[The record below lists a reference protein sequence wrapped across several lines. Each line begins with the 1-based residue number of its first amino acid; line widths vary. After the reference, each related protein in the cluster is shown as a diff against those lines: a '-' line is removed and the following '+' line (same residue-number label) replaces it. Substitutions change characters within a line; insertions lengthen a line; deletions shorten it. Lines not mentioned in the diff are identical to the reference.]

1 MPLPLIFSYDTETG
15 LCPDGKIRTV
25 LIQICSI
32 TAGSMKEVVMIEG
45 EDCFERF
52 LDRFEETDW
61 PMNCHAYNLSYEIS
75 WLMPFLAKRYEWVD
89 WKAARRM
96 KKGTF
101 SAIEDPIACY
111 SVKICN
117 HYGRVLRI
125 TDDYR
130 RVGSLSMESAADN
143 VRRSNPE
150 WFPDMERTKETT
162 ELYNDWFTYPKG
174 SPERES
180 FLHYA
185 RVDAWSQAMIARW
198 IVEHGFEGAL
208 TSASNGLKM
217 ALGIKYRNTINV
229 SDPEDVRAAKAKFQQ
244 KYPPLPR
251 ALQDIV
257 EPNILGGFVWG
268 LVGEHKGEFYH
279 YDYSSSYP
287 AEYHHGKLFHGRVYR
302 ISADSPS
309 WKRVMEAPNYFRW
322 FLCDFDFSIKAGGM
336 PMISGSE
343 CKNVDNQMIGHW
355 NKKMR
360 EGHCSN
366 KLLTETYLE
375 ELMKNYDLHNL
386 SIWECWFAGR
396 MTGDFAP
403 FIEYCYNK
411 KSLPELK
418 GTMERHIWK
427 LFMNGGIH
435 GKTITK
441 THRKAV
447 RYPEGHR
454 EIVKEINEPEYCSLI
469 GFTAMMNARERL
481 IRHCRM
487 IRECGYEIYMCDT
500 DSMVTDCPPD
510 LAKEILGEDAF
521 ETPNGGIDNLGKFE
535 IETFNGKESFD
546 EFRCWGLKRY
556 LELDH
561 GEYRKSAFAGM
572 HDNLQKQMLR
582 WWRTDGT
589 KYTWQQR
596 GKISGEFGKIV
607 GMVLKTAGAEDVWDA
622 PTVSVPFNADIT
634 QYERMI
640 KSIEERDRKIIE
652 KYGEEYLARMYQDM
666 DVFDDEGDID
676 DMISY
681 LKDVRYDEKDH
692 TSLTRRSV
700 KKKYLQQKKEEWQ
713 RDEEDRFRRDW
724 E

>member
-1 MPLPLIFSYDTETG
+1 M
-15 LCPDGKIRTV
+15 
-25 LIQICSI
+25 IQLCSI
-32 TAGSMKEVVMIEG
+32 SAGSIKEVVMIEG
-45 EDCFERF
+45 EDCFDRF
-52 LDRFEETDW
+52 LDRFEETDY

-75 WLMPFLAKRYEWVD
+75 WLMPALANRYEWVD
-89 WKAARRM
+89 WSAAKRM

-101 SAIEDPIACY
+101 SAVEDPIACY

-117 HYGRVLRI
+117 QYGRVLRI

-130 RVGSLSMESAADN
+130 RVGSISMETAADN
-143 VRRSNPE
+143 VRKSNPE
-150 WFPDMERTKETT
+150 WFEGMERTKEETS
-162 ELYNDWFTYPKG
+162 LYNDWYTYPVG

-180 FLHYA
+180 FLQYA

-198 IVEHGFEGAL
+198 IVQNGFDRSL

-217 ALGIKYRNTINV
+217 ALGIKYQNTI
-229 SDPEDVRAAKAKFQQ
+229 DIKDQEDVRNAKLKFQQ

-268 LVGEHKGEFYH
+268 LVGDHKGEFYH

-309 WKRVMEAPNYFRW
+309 WKRVMISDNYFRW
-322 FLCDFDFSIKAGGM
+322 FLCDFDFKIRENGM

-343 CKNVDNQMIGHW
+343 CRSVDNRMIGHW

-360 EGHCSN
+360 EGHCTN
-366 KLLTETYLE
+366 KLLTESYLE
-375 ELMKNYDLHNL
+375 ELMKNYELSNL

-396 MTGDFAP
+396 MTGDFAS
-403 FIEYCYNK
+403 FIEYCYQK
-411 KSLPELK
+411 KSKPELK
-418 GTMERHIWK
+418 DTMERHIWK

-487 IRECGYEIYMCDT
+487 IREYGYEIFMCDT

-510 LAKEILGEDAF
+510 IAMIILGEDAF
-521 ETPNGGIDNLGKFE
+521 ETEDGGIDNLGKFE
-535 IETFNGKESFD
+535 IETFEERAAFD

-561 GEYRKSAFAGM
+561 GRYRKSAFAGM
-572 HDNLQKQMLR
+572 RDEIQKELLPT
-582 WWRTDGT
+582 WKTDGT
-589 KYTWQQR
+589 KYTWQQTGGAR
-596 GKISGEFGKIV
+596 GELGGKIIGQHT
-607 GMVLKTAGAEDVWDA
+607 KTAGAENVWDA
-622 PTVSVPFNADIT
+622 PTVSVPFNPDKT
-634 QYERMI
+634 KYEKMI
-640 KSIEERDRKIIE
+640 EFIEKKQQKIIDQ
-652 KYGEEYLARMYQDM
+652 YGEEYLYRMLQDM
-666 DVFDDEGDID
+666 MVYEEDEQIEDQIA
-676 DMISY
+676 Y
-681 LKDVRYDEKDH
+681 LKDVRYDEKGDR
-692 TSLTRRSV
+692 RRSV
-700 KKKYLQQKKEEWQ
+700 KKRFINRKM
-713 RDEEDRFRRDW
+713 DERRM